1 MSLKRSIAI
10 AKRIIQQ
17 FVHDRRT
24 LGLIVIVPILLLSIL
39 GALFK
44 TTPTINVGFVSQDT
58 GMQTPL
64 GNQKLSQRIES
75 LLEDTDN
82 LKWHKENLE
91 QAKSDIGFS
100 VGVVKAMFPNTLAY
114 SSALERIYFE
124 IKEVQDRLSKEF
136 IQKE

>member
-1 MSLKRSIAI
+1 MSSPSAI
-10 AKRIIQQ
+10 PVKQPLSPSRLI
-17 FVHDRRT
+17 
-24 LGLIVIVPILLLSIL
+24 GLL
-39 GALFK
+39 
-44 TTPTINVGFVSQDT
+44 Q
-58 GMQTPL
+58 
-64 GNQKLSQRIES
+64 
-75 LLEDTDN
+75 
-82 LKWHKENLE
+82 